1 MILIKTNKDTL
12 LTPLQTV
19 TGIVER
25 RQTLPILSNVLI
37 QNHKEDISFLT
48 TDLEIQIKT
57 SINNDFSNEKVFSL
71 TVSAK
76 KLQDILRSLP
86 ANTEIVLSRKN
97 DHLQIKSG
105 KSIFNL
111 QILPAE
117 DFPEVAEE
125 GKSIAC
131 ITLQQKE
138 LKNLLQ
144 HVQFSIAQQD
154 IRYYLNGLLLLI
166 EDTYLKGVATDGHRL
181 AFASIDLDET
191 KTKHQIIL
199 PRKAVFELTKLLN
212 DTEEPIKIEFFKN
225 KARFSFSNIIL
236 VSKVIDGKFPDFNRV
251 IPKLNNKQFDL
262 ARLDFL
268 QALQRVSILSNQT
281 EQFRGVRL
289 VLSKNNLCVICKNN
303 EQEEAQDDIDIKYDD
318 DDIDISLNI
327 TYLLDLLNNITAD
340 TIQCAFENANNSVLI
355 TIPENKDYKYIVM
368 PMRI

>member
-12 LTPLQTV
+12 LTPLQMV

-37 QNHKEDISFLT
+37 KNNKETITFLT
-48 TDLEIQIKT
+48 TDLEIEIKT
-57 SINNDFSNEKVFSL
+57 STNNAFSNEKFFSL

-76 KLQDILRSLP
+76 KFQDILRSLP
-86 ANTEIVLSRKN
+86 ANAEIALTRKN

-105 KSIFNL
+105 KSVFNL

-117 DFPEVAEE
+117 DFPEIIEDKEPEV
-125 GKSIAC
+125 S
-131 ITLQQKE
+131 ITLQQRE

-144 HVQFSIAQQD
+144 NVQFSIAQQD

-166 EDTYLKGVATDGHRL
+166 EDTCLKGVATDGHRL
-181 AFASIDLDET
+181 AFGSVDLAES

-212 DTEEPIKIEFFKN
+212 DGEEPIKIEFFKN
-225 KARFSFSNIIL
+225 KVRFSFSNIIL
-236 VSKVIDGKFPDFNRV
+236 ISKVIDGKFPDFNRV
-251 IPKLNNKQFDL
+251 IPKLNNKQINL
-262 ARLDFL
+262 SRIDFL
-268 QALQRVSILSNQT
+268 QALQRVSILSNQS

-289 VLSKNNLCVICKNN
+289 VLSKDNLCVICKNN
-303 EQEEAQDDIDIKYDD
+303 EQEEAQDDIDIQYNDEE
-318 DDIDISLNI
+318 IDISLNI
-327 TYLLDLLNNITAD
+327 TYLLDLLNNVTAD
-340 TIQCAFENANNSVLI
+340 TVQCAFENANSSVLI
-355 TIPENKDYKYIVM
+355 TIPDNKDYKYIVM

>member
-37 QNHKEDISFLT
+37 QKNKEKITFLT
-48 TDLEIQIKT
+48 SDIEIEIKT
-57 SINNDFSNEKVFSL
+57 SINNEFSKDKPFAL

-86 ANTEIVLSRKN
+86 SNTEIVLTRKN

-117 DFPEVAEE
+117 DFPEIKEENEPVA
-125 GKSIAC
+125 SISLA
-131 ITLQQKE
+131 QKE

-154 IRYYLNGLLLLI
+154 IRYYLNGLLFLI
-166 EDTYLKGVATDGHRL
+166 EDTCLKCIATDGHRL
-181 AFASIDLDET
+181 AYASIDLNEA
-191 KTKHQIIL
+191 KAKQQIIL

-212 DTEEPIKIEFFKN
+212 DDEEPIKIEFFNN
-225 KARFSFSNIIL
+225 KARFTFSNIVLI
-236 VSKVIDGKFPDFNRV
+236 SKIIDGKFPDFNRV
-251 IPKLNNKQFDL
+251 IPKSNDKQFAL
-262 ARLDFL
+262 NRLDFL
-268 QALQRVSILSNQT
+268 QALQRVSILSNQA

-289 VLSKNNLCVICKNN
+289 VISKDNLCVICKNN
-303 EQEEAQDDIDIKYDD
+303 EQEEAQDDIDIQYNDEE
-318 DDIDISLNI
+318 IDISLNI
-327 TYLLDLLNNITAD
+327 NYLLDLLNNISAA
-340 TIQCAFENANNSVLI
+340 TIQCAFENANTSVLV
-355 TIPENKDYKYIVM
+355 TIPDNKDYKYIVM